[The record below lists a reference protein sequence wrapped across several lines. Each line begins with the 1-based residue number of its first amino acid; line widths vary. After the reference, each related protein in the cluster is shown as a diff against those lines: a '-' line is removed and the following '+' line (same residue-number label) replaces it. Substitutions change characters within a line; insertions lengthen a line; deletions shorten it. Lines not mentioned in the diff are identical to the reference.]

1 MNKKDETA
9 KVETLAAPTAKAG
22 ETTAEMERATTG
34 TEKKSAKATEKAGAK
49 EREKV
54 VYCGPTVRGVAKQY
68 TVYAGGMPQ
77 ELEDFIKK
85 HPEAAALVVPVER
98 FAQTRKRM
106 ETAGTAEAILYRK
119 IKSEL

>member
-9 KVETLAAPTAKAG
+9 KAETLAAPTAKAG

-34 TEKKSAKATEKAGAK
+34 TEKKSAKETEKAGAK
-49 EREKV
+49 EHEKV